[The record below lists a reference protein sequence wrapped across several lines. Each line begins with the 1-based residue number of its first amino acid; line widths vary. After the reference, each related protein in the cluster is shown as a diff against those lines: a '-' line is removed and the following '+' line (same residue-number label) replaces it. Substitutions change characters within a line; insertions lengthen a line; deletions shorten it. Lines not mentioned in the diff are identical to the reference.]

1 MERAGVFQG
10 QRNIVVCFITLKYYA
25 PKNLCWALLLLSQ
38 FNMTEENQL
47 SFLYLE
53 GCLRW
58 AQKGHVGLDYDRP
71 F

>member
-1 MERAGVFQG
+1 MPLKIFVGPC
-10 QRNIVVCFITLKYYA
+10 CF
-25 PKNLCWALLLLSQ
+25 LSQ

-47 SFLYLE
+47 SFSYLE

-58 AQKGHVGLDYDRP
+58 AQKGHVGLDYNRP